1 MRKKNFGG
9 IFYTRRR
16 KMGGK
21 PLSGLRSMYLYGGL
35 SSHPPSRSS
44 SSLLAFLRHSISSAA
59 PPLRKDKRINM
70 TENLGLQ
77 AASMVDE
84 KIREFRCLQEE
95 LNTHRSDLGTL
106 MAQRNEN
113 ELVKQVGVGVHGHR
127 SPFRFDCLISGA
139 KTE

>member
-1 MRKKNFGG
+1 
-9 IFYTRRR
+9 
-16 KMGGK
+16 
-21 PLSGLRSMYLYGGL
+21 
-35 SSHPPSRSS
+35 
-44 SSLLAFLRHSISSAA
+44 
-59 PPLRKDKRINM
+59 M

-113 ELVKQVGVGVHGHR
+113 ELVKQVGVGGHGHR

>member
-1 MRKKNFGG
+1 
-9 IFYTRRR
+9 
-16 KMGGK
+16 
-21 PLSGLRSMYLYGGL
+21 MYLYGGL
-35 SSHPPSRSS
+35 SSH
-44 SSLLAFLRHSISSAA
+44 LLAFLRHSISSAA

>member
-1 MRKKNFGG
+1 MISGAFS
-9 IFYTRRR
+9 TQDV
-16 KMGGK
+16 GK
-21 PLSGLRSMYLYGGL
+21 WAGSLYLAYALCISMVGFHLILPLA
-35 SSHPPSRSS
+35 RSS